1 MTKRKETG
9 TPGKSR
15 FSKETRKKSVK
26 AGLTVLAALLVF
38 GGPTYLLYVLREV
51 PLPYPF
57 VALLGL
63 VSFVVGLFLFT
74 RLMEEKE

>member
-1 MTKRKETG
+1 MTKRKEMDN
-9 TPGKSR
+9 PGKSR

-38 GGPTYLLYVLREV
+38 GGPTYLLYVLQRL
-51 PLPYPF
+51 PIPYPL

-63 VSFVVGLFLFT
+63 VSFVVGLFLFV